1 MHWLENAVGVI
12 GLAGVVVALVIAAR
26 RGLLQPFGAYLAAH
40 APEMI
45 CGVPLL
51 VIGLSPSAWGE
62 TWFALLA
69 ALFLFLV
76 LICNPLRIWDR
87 LLPPMSRALIAAGV
101 LVALLSFTLADVDP
115 MGQTYLFAIAA
126 GLWAVALWRR
136 RLWLGLYR
144 VRQSP
149 DVDRVLSHLSIEED
163 WEAGQAWEAYGCRET
178 RALLH
183 QSIEAECD
191 EGKMHRT
198 YMPVY
203 LLGYL
208 HGKAAEVRQTE
219 KAQGQQANVKALER
233 TVQEQQAQLT
243 ALKGELATAQRE
255 RDAAKKQAS
264 AEWAKAH
271 NLEMRLES
279 LQLDPAARD
288 DAILAYVEAGHT
300 YTEAGIKYG
309 LTKPGAVSAAQ
320 RARKKRED
328 KGNA

>member
-1 MHWLENAVGVI
+1 MEILENAVGII

-26 RGLLQPFGAYLAAH
+26 RGLLQPVGAYLAAH

-51 VIGLSPSAWGE
+51 AIGLSPSAWGE
-62 TWFALLA
+62 AWFALLA

-87 LLPPMSRALIAAGV
+87 LLPPRSRALIAAGV
-101 LVALLSFTLADVDP
+101 LVALLPFTLSDSEPLARAF
-115 MGQTYLFAIAA
+115 LWAIAA
-126 GLWAVALWRR
+126 GLVAVAFWRR
-136 RLWLGLYR
+136 ALWLGIYR

-149 DVDRVLSHLSIEED
+149 DVDTVLAHLAYDGD
-163 WEAGQAWEAYGCRET
+163 WDAGRAWETHGCRET

-183 QSIEAECD
+183 QTVEAECD

-208 HGKAAEVRQTE
+208 HGKAAEVRRAE
-219 KAQGQQANVKALER
+219 KTQGQQANAAALER
-233 TVQEQQAQLT
+233 RCQEQEEQLT
-243 ALKGELATAQRE
+243 ALKGELAAAQRE
-255 RDAAKKQAS
+255 RDAAKKQAG

-279 LQLDPAARD
+279 FQLDPAARD
-288 DAILAYVEAGHT
+288 DAILAYYEAGHT
-300 YTEAGIKYG
+300 YAEAGIKYG
-309 LTKPGAVSAAQ
+309 LTKAGAVSAAQ